1 VSGSFIDHPHVRVVR
16 SSSEPSYLPAIVP
29 RSRAGTAERFTA
41 WLVIL
46 LLAACVGLA
55 LYDLY
60 PLLSGLH

>member
-1 VSGSFIDHPHVRVVR
+1 MSGSFIDHPDVRVIR
-16 SSSEPSYLPAIVP
+16 SSSEPSYLPRIVP
-29 RSRAGTAERFTA
+29 RSRAATAERFTA

-60 PLLSGLH
+60 LLLSGLR